1 MNSPRDDVLI
11 LGGGA
16 IGLSTALALLEA
28 GRGVRVLEA
37 GTIGGGTSHGN
48 LGTITPSHAPPLAAP
63 GVPLRALRWMLSPDA
78 PLYMK
83 PGIDPALWRWL
94 WRFAAR
100 CNPRDWLESTRGRA
114 ALLNDARVRLVDWIA
129 RYGLDCEYRH
139 DGLDYVFRDARNFER
154 HAAECAALDALGI
167 ATEVIGGEDYLR
179 QEPALRAGVVGA
191 IRFADDAVL
200 RPERYVD
207 SLARAVR
214 ERGGA
219 IDTQRCA
226 SSLRPDADGVRVDT
240 ASGPV
245 HAREAV
251 VAMAAWSPALLKP
264 LDVRVPIQPG
274 KGYSITST
282 RPALAPRRPLV
293 LKDRSVFAVA
303 WESGFRLGGT
313 MEFAGLDTTLNPVRL
328 AALER
333 AAREHLH
340 QPIGDQ
346 VLERWYGWRPMTWD
360 DMPVLGRVPGHP
372 HVWLAAGHGMLGI
385 SMSTA
390 TGQLMA
396 DLVTGRPPAVDPFP
410 YRVERFR

>member
-1 MNSPRDDVLI
+1 VNSPRDDVLI

-16 IGLSTALALLEA
+16 IGLATALALLDA

-37 GTIGGGTSHGN
+37 GAVGGGTSHGN

-83 PGIDPALWRWL
+83 PTVDPALWRWL

-100 CNPRDWLESTRGRA
+100 CNQRDWLASTRGRA
-114 ALLNDARVRLVDWIA
+114 ALLNDAKVRLVDWID
-129 RYGLDCEYRH
+129 RYALDCEYSH
-139 DGLDYVFRDARNFER
+139 DGLDYVFRDRRNFER
-154 HAAECAALDALGI
+154 HAAECAALETLGI
-167 ATEVIGGEDYLR
+167 ATEVIDGDDYLR
-179 QEPALRAGVVGA
+179 REPALREGLVGA
-191 IRFADDAVL
+191 IHFADDAVL
-200 RPERYVD
+200 RPERYVA

-214 ERGGA
+214 ARGGI
-219 IDTQRCA
+219 IDAHRCA
-226 SSLRPDADGVRVDT
+226 LSLRPDAGGVQVATEAGTLQSRD
-240 ASGPV
+240 
-245 HAREAV
+245 AV
-251 VAMAAWSPALLKP
+251 VALAAWSPALLRP
-264 LDVRVPIQPG
+264 LGVDLPIQAG

-282 RPALAPRRPLV
+282 RPALAPKRPLV
-293 LKDRSVFAVA
+293 LKDHSVFAVP

-313 MEFAGLDTTLNPVRL
+313 MEFAGLDTSLNPVRL

-333 AAREHLH
+333 AARDHLH
-340 QPIGDQ
+340 QPLGDR

-360 DMPVLGRVPGHP
+360 DMPVLGRVQAHP

-396 DLVTGRPPAVDPFP
+396 DLMTGRTPAIDPFP